1 MVLKLELDLKP
12 DVEAGLAAEVQARG
26 LSLEA
31 YLEQV
36 IQDHAISVPVLS
48 GEAWKR
54 EFDAWVNS
62 FSDTPVLSDEAISR
76 DSLYPDRW

>member
-1 MVLKLELDLKP
+1 MAVKLELKP
-12 DVEAGLAAEVQARG
+12 DVEAGLAAEAQARG

-48 GEAWKR
+48 GEAWEK

-62 FSDTPVLSDEAISR
+62 FPDTPVLSDEAISR

>member
-1 MVLKLELDLKP
+1 MDVKLELKP
-12 DVEAGLAAEVQARG
+12 DVEAGLAAEAQARG
-26 LSLEA
+26 LSLES

-36 IQDHAISVPVLS
+36 IQDHAISIPALS
-48 GEAWKR
+48 GEAWER

-62 FSDTPVLSDEAISR
+62 FPDTPLLSDEAISR